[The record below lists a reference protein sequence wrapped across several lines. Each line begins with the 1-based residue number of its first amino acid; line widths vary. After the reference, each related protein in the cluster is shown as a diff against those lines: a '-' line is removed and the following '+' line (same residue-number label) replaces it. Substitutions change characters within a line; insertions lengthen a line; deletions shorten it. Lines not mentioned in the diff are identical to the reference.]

1 VGLLRCDY
9 LVVGAGATGMAFVDT
24 LLAHHPG
31 APSVVILDRRPA
43 PGGHWNDSYPY
54 VTLHQSCVNY
64 GVESEPLEAA
74 VADTEELLATRG
86 EILAYYGRVM
96 ERFVAQH
103 GVTFLPG
110 IAYDFAS
117 GACEPV
123 GGGGAGPKIE
133 AATVVDARFT
143 EPDLPVHVAP
153 TFEYDPAAVDVVPP
167 NGLPAPGESVSGR
180 RYCVVGAGK
189 TGQDTIIYLQTKLG
203 VDPSDIAWVMPHQPW
218 ITARQPP
225 MDTCMEFL
233 HTALDAAADGSGG
246 PAATSLDFVQEA
258 YLALEAQGK
267 VYRLDPE
274 GPLPT
279 KFLNATL
286 NGAEVELLRR
296 VPSSNVLRQ
305 GRVASIAEGSL
316 VFADGSTAALPWA
329 QGGDAAAST
338 TFVHCS
344 AGAFNLSASAAQA
357 RAERPPVFAPGKI
370 TVQEVFSYPGFCF
383 NGAMVARLEC
393 EPSLG
398 SLEAKNAMAE
408 LPEPGPAPAPGSLGP
423 SGGTVGPLHA
433 GHPLLIALR
442 NARRWY
448 ASPPLAEWLAGSRL
462 YALTMNGYGLAEG
475 RALVDANWR
484 GLVAAGVVSE
494 EDLK

>member
-1 VGLLRCDY
+1 MGLLRCDY

-189 TGQDTIIYLQTKLG
+189 TGQDTIIYLQVRRPASNLRRPPL
-203 VDPSDIAWVMPHQPW
+203 PS
-218 ITARQPP
+218 PP
-225 MDTCMEFL
+225 PSPSNAAVFCNMCVHVEN
-233 HTALDAAADGSGG
+233 HPAAAD
-246 PAATSLDFVQEA
+246 L
-258 YLALEAQGK
+258 
-267 VYRLDPE
+267 
-274 GPLPT
+274 
-279 KFLNATL
+279 
-286 NGAEVELLRR
+286 
-296 VPSSNVLRQ
+296 
-305 GRVASIAEGSL
+305 
-316 VFADGSTAALPWA
+316 
-329 QGGDAAAST
+329 
-338 TFVHCS
+338 
-344 AGAFNLSASAAQA
+344 
-357 RAERPPVFAPGKI
+357 
-370 TVQEVFSYPGFCF
+370 
-383 NGAMVARLEC
+383 
-393 EPSLG
+393 
-398 SLEAKNAMAE
+398 
-408 LPEPGPAPAPGSLGP
+408 LGP
-423 SGGTVGPLHA
+423 GTVDSQGP
-433 GHPLLIALR
+433 
-442 NARRWY
+442 
-448 ASPPLAEWLAGSRL
+448 
-462 YALTMNGYGLAEG
+462 
-475 RALVDANWR
+475 R
-484 GLVAAGVVSE
+484 GPRHH
-494 EDLK
+494 